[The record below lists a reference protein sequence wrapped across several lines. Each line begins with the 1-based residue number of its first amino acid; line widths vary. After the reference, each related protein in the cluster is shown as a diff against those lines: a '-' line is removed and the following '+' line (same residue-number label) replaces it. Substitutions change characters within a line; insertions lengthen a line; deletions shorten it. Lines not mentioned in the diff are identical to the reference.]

1 MWPAIHAK
9 QEFLIEIL
17 KASKNDNSML
27 FNLRITWQG
36 IMETCR
42 SLFFFF
48 FSYNIIGTLD
58 FKHYN

>member
-48 FSYNIIGTLD
+48 FLVTI
-58 FKHYN
+58 